1 PASAIRA
8 VGPKRSAEL
17 ARFGLKTVED
27 VLYHLPFRYEDRRVV
42 TPMRLLEVG
51 IDAGTVGTVASVR
64 EGRVGRARRPILE
77 VVLTDGPSSLQLVLS
92 IQLAYFRIRFV
103 ESNRILIL

>member
-1 PASAIRA
+1 VRRTPALAALAAPASAIRA
-8 VGPKRSAEL
+8 VGPKRSGEL

-51 IDAGTVGTVASVR
+51 IDAGRWARSRAFVR
-64 EGRVGRARRPILE
+64 AGSAGRGGR
-77 VVLTDGPSSLQLVLS
+77 SSRS
-92 IQLAYFRIRFV
+92 
-103 ESNRILIL
+103 S